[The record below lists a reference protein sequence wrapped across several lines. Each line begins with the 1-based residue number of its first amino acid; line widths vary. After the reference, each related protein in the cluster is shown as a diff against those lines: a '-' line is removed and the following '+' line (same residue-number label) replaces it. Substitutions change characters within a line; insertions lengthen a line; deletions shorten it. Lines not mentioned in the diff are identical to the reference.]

1 SAEPNA
7 LYETPP
13 PVGPRVG
20 AFRGFS
26 PRPLVIPYALLRP
39 LLFALPAEA
48 AHELASTSLRS
59 MLATPALRSATR
71 RSFAVEDRAL
81 EITRWGIRFPN
92 PVGLAA
98 GFDKTGESFNALGAL
113 GFGFVEIGTVTARAQ
128 PGNPRP
134 RLFRLPDD
142 QALLNRMGFNNP
154 GATAVAER
162 LARTRIEPV
171 LGINL
176 GKSKVTPLEEATADY
191 LFSLQAL
198 EAYARYLVVNVS
210 SPNTSGLRQLQD
222 AGPLREL
229 LRTLRTHA
237 AERAHARGEEPRPLL
252 VKIAPDLSDA
262 QVEEA
267 VEIAATEGAA
277 GIVAVN
283 TTISREGLRTSAARL
298 DDLGN
303 GGISGAPVQTRALE
317 VVSRIYRH
325 TGGALP
331 IIAVGGI
338 FTAEHAW
345 AAIRAGASLVQLYTG
360 FVYRGPTVAREIN
373 RGLLTLLRRE
383 GLSSVEQAV
392 GAAAR

>member
-1 SAEPNA
+1 M
-7 LYETPP
+7 
-13 PVGPRVG
+13 G
-20 AFRGFS
+20 AFR
-26 PRPLVIPYALLRP
+26 RPPLPVNPYALLRP

-48 AHELASTSLRS
+48 VHELASASLRRLLS
-59 MLATPALRSATR
+59 TPTLRAAAR
-71 RSFAVEDRAL
+71 RSFAVEDPAL

-98 GFDKTGESFNALGAL
+98 GFDKSGESFNALGAL

-134 RLFRLPDD
+134 RLFRLPEDR
-142 QALLNRMGFNNP
+142 ALLNRMGFNNP
-154 GATAVAER
+154 GAAAVAAR
-162 LARTRIEPV
+162 LARTAIEPV

-176 GKSKVTPLEEATADY
+176 GKSKVTPLEEASADY
-191 LFSLQAL
+191 LFSLGAL

-210 SPNTSGLRQLQD
+210 SPNTLDLRRLQD

-229 LRTLRTHA
+229 LRTLRAHA
-237 AERAHARGEEPRPLL
+237 AERAAARGEEPRPLL

-262 QVEEA
+262 QVDEA

-283 TTISREGLRTSAARL
+283 TTISREGLRTPRGRL
-298 DDLGN
+298 EALGA
-303 GGISGAPVQTRALE
+303 GGISGAPVHARALE
-317 VVSRIYRH
+317 VVARIYRH
-325 TGGALP
+325 TGGTLP

-338 FTAEHAW
+338 STAEHAW

-373 RGLLTLLRRE
+373 RGLLVLLRRE
-383 GLSSVEQAV
+383 GLNSLEQAV
-392 GAAAR
+392 GAATR